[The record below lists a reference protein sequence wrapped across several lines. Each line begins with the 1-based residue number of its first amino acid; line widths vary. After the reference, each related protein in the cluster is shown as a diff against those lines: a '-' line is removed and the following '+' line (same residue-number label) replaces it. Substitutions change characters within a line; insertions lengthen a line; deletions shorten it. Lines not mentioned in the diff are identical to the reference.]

1 MKQYRKVWACAALAL
16 AATLGVAR
24 ADEVNETAVPM
35 EQPAKQGKVIQSRLD
50 RLTGLLELSAEQRS
64 QVATIIKSEKAMQ
77 KAVRADTTLTDDVRK
92 AKRREIAAAHNARIR
107 EVLNAQQ
114 QTAFDESLKKKK
126 SKKS

>member
-1 MKQYRKVWACAALAL
+1 MWACAALAL

-24 ADEVNETAVPM
+24 ADEMNDTPVAT
-35 EQPAKQGKVIQSRLD
+35 EQPAEQGKVIQSRLD
-50 RLTGLLELSAEQRS
+50 RLTGLLELSADQRS

-92 AKRREIAAAHNARIR
+92 AKRREISAAHNARIR
-107 EVLNAQQ
+107 ELLNADQQ
-114 QTAFDESLKKKK
+114 VAFDESLKKK